1 MSVIFANNG
10 AALVGDH
17 IVPGAEMK
25 VLMGL
30 FKLERPVTVRELA
43 NDLGN
48 AFSEAS
54 LYSLLSRLDTKRH
67 LVKRDE
73 VHVEVTGTMLKRVLW
88 APVDAVNTQLRAYF
102 DAVESAE
109 EHQQKLRPRP

>member
-1 MSVIFANNG
+1 MTVIFASNG

-43 NDLGN
+43 NDLGE

-54 LYSLLSRLDTKRH
+54 LYSLLSRLDTKRQ
-67 LVKRDE
+67 LVNRQE
-73 VHVEVTGTMLKRVLW
+73 VQVEVTGTLLKQVLW
-88 APVDAVNTQLRAYF
+88 APMDAVSKELRAYF
-102 DAVESAE
+102 EAVESAE
-109 EHQQKLRPRP
+109 EHQQKIRPRP